1 MYIYIYM
8 YCLNTTYP
16 FGHHH
21 SNFMIRG
28 APWYKP
34 VRAWVR
40 GCAQVHQLSQRHYGD
55 DPEVMSY

>member
-1 MYIYIYM
+1 M
-8 YCLNTTYP
+8 YCLNATYP